1 MQNQKFVLCE
11 NLVSVLPIYFCI
23 DINYIPYNLTTK
35 KLKLRLFNIRNS
47 KQRNYL
53 HQTMSIP
60 VRIKKDFEHMKSEYS
75 SRLNPGSSCCFEI
88 LEDTWKKAVD
98 GSLSNQR
105 DFNLLI
111 RGPDDSPYANGL
123 FEVNI
128 KLNETYPMK
137 PPKITFL
144 SEIYHPNIRGSS
156 ICLSTLKDGSWS
168 PALMLYKVLMSLQAL
183 LADPNPD
190 DPLDPESANEF
201 KANKARFLERAHE
214 TTNRAMD
221 KIKEKRCALAQKNA

>member
-1 MQNQKFVLCE
+1 
-11 NLVSVLPIYFCI
+11 
-23 DINYIPYNLTTK
+23 
-35 KLKLRLFNIRNS
+35 
-47 KQRNYL
+47 
-53 HQTMSIP
+53 MSTIP
-60 VRIKKDFEHMKSEYS
+60 VRIKKDFELMKSEYN
-75 SRLNPGSSCCFEI
+75 SRLKPGSSCCFEI
-88 LEDTWKKAVD
+88 LEDTWKHATD
-98 GSLSNQR
+98 GGSLSNQR

-137 PPKITFL
+137 APKITFL

-156 ICLSTLKDGSWS
+156 ICLSTLKDASWS
-168 PALMLYKVLMSLQAL
+168 PALMLYKVIMSLQAL

-201 KANKARFLERAHE
+201 KANKARFIERANE
-214 TTNRAMD
+214 TTKRATD
-221 KIKEKRCALAQKNA
+221 KINEKRNVFAQKNV